1 MRKVKYKVPA
11 GVKLEILDDT
21 AYRKDRQDSAFYT
34 YGDSSTVAI
43 ITYGDRELRVL
54 CLGEMRL
61 IYGDRTIYDVEDLIS
76 AGITNDKKLGKVSD
90 KGGEWVNNSWFE
102 IYDVNLGDTDFSV
115 YHEARDAINTALM
128 DIMQEREEVDA

>member
-11 GVKLEILDDT
+11 GVELEILDDT

-76 AGITNDKKLGKVSD
+76 AGITNDKKLGKVSEEE
-90 KGGEWVNNSWFE
+90 GEWVNNSWFE
-102 IYDVNLGDTDFSV
+102 IYDVDLGDTDFNV

-128 DIMQEREEVDA
+128 DIMQESENVYA